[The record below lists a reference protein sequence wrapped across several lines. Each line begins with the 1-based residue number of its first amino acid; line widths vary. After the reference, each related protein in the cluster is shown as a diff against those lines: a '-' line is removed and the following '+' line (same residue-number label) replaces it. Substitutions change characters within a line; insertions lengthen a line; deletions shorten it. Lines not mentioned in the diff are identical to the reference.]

1 MNEDRRMRYIRLLV
15 FLAVIGLTVF
25 LILIRDQLNH
35 LGAYGYPGIFLIS
48 ILSNATIII
57 PIPGVIFTSAMGAVF
72 NPLYVALL
80 AGAGAAIGELSG
92 YLAGFSGRGVIQ
104 KAGWYEKVEGWLG
117 KYGDITILVLAL
129 IPNPAFDMAGLTAGA
144 LKMPVHR
151 FFIMC
156 MIGKILKMLLFAY
169 WGSLLPGLFRM

>member
-92 YLAGFSGRGVIQ
+92 YLVEFGPTDKIFTNP
-104 KAGWYEKVEGWLG
+104 KEKVTEE
-117 KYGDITILVLAL
+117 YIT
-129 IPNPAFDMAGLTAGA
+129 G
-144 LKMPVHR
+144 R
-151 FFIMC
+151 F
-156 MIGKILKMLLFAY
+156 G
-169 WGSLLPGLFRM
+169 